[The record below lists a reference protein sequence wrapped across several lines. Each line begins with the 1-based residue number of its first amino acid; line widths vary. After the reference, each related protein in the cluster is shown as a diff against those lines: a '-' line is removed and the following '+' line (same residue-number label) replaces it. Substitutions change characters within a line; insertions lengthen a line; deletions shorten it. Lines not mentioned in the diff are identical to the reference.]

1 MALAAS
7 PRGFPVSRYGSTSAH
22 PTADH
27 LTAMAETLFFAGLLL
42 TILPFVRES
51 ESMEQGTGAPQAGQP
66 DALAALARAR
76 QAVHRWRWSVSASGL
91 VLACS
96 GVALSGLLS
105 GLVKSDPFTEMQD
118 CSLAFFQKQSAEPER
133 SELNEAWSTCKF
145 TAQKGHG

>member
-1 MALAAS
+1 
-7 PRGFPVSRYGSTSAH
+7 
-22 PTADH
+22 
-27 LTAMAETLFFAGLLL
+27 MAETLFFAGLLL